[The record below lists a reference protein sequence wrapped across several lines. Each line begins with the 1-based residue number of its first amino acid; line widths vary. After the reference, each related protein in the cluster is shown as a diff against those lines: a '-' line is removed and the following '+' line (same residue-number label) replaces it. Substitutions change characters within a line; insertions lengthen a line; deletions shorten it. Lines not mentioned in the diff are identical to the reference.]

1 MAGTKADLIELITKG
16 HDFPPPVA
24 QAVLEAFLEVFIEN
38 LVTQGRLELRE
49 FGTFEVRERAAR
61 LGHNPRTGRSV
72 DIPKT
77 RRVAFKMGRKM
88 RERFGVGVRKGLRVT
103 DGSNP

>member
-16 HDFPPPVA
+16 HDVPPLVA
-24 QAVLEAFLEVFIEN
+24 QAGLEAFLEIFVEN

-61 LGHNPRTGRSV
+61 MGHNPRTGRSV
-72 DIPKT
+72 NIPKT

-88 RERFGVGVRKGLRVT
+88 RERFGVGARKAMRVT
-103 DGSNP
+103 DGTKP